1 MSSPEAQELNFTPP
15 EYTWKQIHDAIPA
28 HCYERDTLLSVS
40 YVLRDFFFVAC
51 LAAIA
56 IFLIPLIESPLLN
69 KLAWISY
76 SFLQGLVFTGLWEL
90 AHECGHGALSDYKWV
105 NNALGMWMHSFLL
118 VPYHSWRIT
127 HSTHHKTT
135 NNIEADIAFVPDIQ
149 EDWQAKRDSR
159 GAFLRALELVEDV
172 PIAVLLELI
181 GHQLIA
187 FPTYILINN
196 FALPRMAVFPWW
208 TRSHFYFGGDG
219 PNFKPSHKKDIIMSD
234 IGIAT
239 SAALI
244 WTAVQYLGAWEVMKL
259 YGFPYLWTNH
269 WILTITFLQH
279 TDITL
284 PYYRPAS
291 WTFLRGAASAI
302 DRDFGWIG
310 RFLFHGAIET
320 HVLHHHVSRI
330 PFYHAPEAS
339 AALRKVMGVHYAS
352 DFETP
357 YLWAFWKIRH
367 ACRFVVEKD
376 EGSQIYFFDRTR
388 LEEKFGKVE

>member
-1 MSSPEAQELNFTPP
+1 MDSRTCGQTTGSVRPLP
-15 EYTWKQIHDAIPA
+15 IPQ
-28 HCYERDTLLSVS
+28 CRQSN
-40 YVLRDFFFVAC
+40 
-51 LAAIA
+51 
-56 IFLIPLIESPLLN
+56 IPL
-69 KLAWISY
+69 
-76 SFLQGLVFTGLWEL
+76 V
-90 AHECGHGALSDYKWV
+90 
-105 NNALGMWMHSFLL
+105 
-118 VPYHSWRIT
+118 
-127 HSTHHKTT
+127 
-135 NNIEADIAFVPDIQ
+135 
-149 EDWQAKRDSR
+149 
-159 GAFLRALELVEDV
+159 
-172 PIAVLLELI
+172 
-181 GHQLIA
+181 
-187 FPTYILINN
+187 
-196 FALPRMAVFPWW
+196 
-208 TRSHFYFGGDG
+208 
-219 PNFKPSHKKDIIMSD
+219 
-234 IGIAT
+234 
-239 SAALI
+239 
-244 WTAVQYLGAWEVMKL
+244 
-259 YGFPYLWTNH
+259 
-269 WILTITFLQH
+269 TITFLQH

-339 AALRKVMGVHYAS
+339 TALRKVMGVHYAS